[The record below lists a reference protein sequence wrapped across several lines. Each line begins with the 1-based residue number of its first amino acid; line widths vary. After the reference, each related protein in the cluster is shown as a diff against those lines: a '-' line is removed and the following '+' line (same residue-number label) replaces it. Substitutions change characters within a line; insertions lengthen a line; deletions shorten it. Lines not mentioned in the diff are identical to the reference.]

1 MINKV
6 AKYIIDPKKIVL
18 YLMNK
23 GIFKHLPDKK
33 YLKMKY
39 YLEMGEKLDLENP
52 KDYSSK
58 LQWLKL
64 YDWKKE
70 YSSLVDKYESKKYI

>member
-1 MINKV
+1 
-6 AKYIIDPKKIVL
+6 
-18 YLMNK
+18 MNK

-58 LQWLKL
+58 LQRLKL
-64 YDWKKE
+64 YDLKKE